1 MNVIEK
7 GMKERLTKDS
17 AMDENGFSLLELV
30 VSVGILITLSV
41 GGLATGYSEF
51 RTEQKENATEILA
64 KAVYGDALQN
74 ERGFDENYT
83 AEDAVMSWTET
94 ADREDMTVTAGTGL
108 SVPETVDENGEI
120 TDLGSPACVWVKVV
134 NDDGFEVL
142 VESEDAC
149 SEPVVEDVPEDAAV
163 IVGSGDS
170 DR

>member
-83 AEDAVMSWTET
+83 AESAVASWTET
-94 ADREDMTVTAGTGL
+94 AEREDMTVTAGSILVEPDTAGR
-108 SVPETVDENGEI
+108 GE
-120 TDLGSPACVWVKVV
+120 DSPTLNCVWVKVV
-134 NDDGFEVL
+134 NDDGFESV
-142 VESEDAC
+142 VESEDGC
-149 SEPVVEDVPEDAAV
+149 SEPVVETVPEDAV

-170 DR
+170 EQ